1 MTLSS
6 LAGVLNK
13 RSKWELIVIDY
24 KLPSDRLHGTINNLQ
39 WFIKN
44 GHRSNSL
51 RDGFKEAQNL
61 AKEIVNDV
69 NY

>member
-24 KLPSDRLHGTINNLQ
+24 KLPSDRLQGTINNLQ